1 VGPTWQGSPSPRV
14 REIATGKPD
23 PPTSERWKHTEW
35 GRAAERLSI
44 RPHCPVRA
52 TEHAL
57 GLLCYI
63 RDPTSGLQSSIRP
76 VRKNGPRAIW
86 LNEFWCLMINT
97 TCELMCLLVF
107 MFIVHRMR
115 RGLD

>member
-63 RDPTSGLQSSIRP
+63 RDPTSGLRSSIRP
-76 VRKNGPRAIW
+76 KRQFVLLFIF
-86 LNEFWCLMINT
+86 LYLISHFQLMLKFKFQT
-97 TCELMCLLVF
+97 
-107 MFIVHRMR
+107 
-115 RGLD
+115 